1 MRSPEGLTFGVAG
14 QHRGDSENNVGDGLQ
29 GRHVSIP
36 GPDDGPV
43 FHASQVDIPVR
54 GGCKLAE
61 GEASMP
67 NSEYMTVT
75 AFAQI
80 CGVSAKTL
88 RFYGDIGLLRPAAVD
103 PRTRYRFYSQEQL
116 QDFARIQSMRDC
128 GASLAEICEANRCK
142 RSANE
147 QTRFLQKLREA
158 KLAAIDEAHR
168 SLAWIEGTLHELESG
183 SSLYVTIKY
192 CAPVKIASV
201 RTALKSYEDIRQ
213 HEKSLWQAVACRPEA
228 RLRGVLWHRCAD
240 GGVLEGE
247 PFIGVKNGTPRRVG
261 YEVKELAG
269 AHVARAISSL
279 DDDEAEETYMGLSR
293 WIRAQGYRLAPASR

>member
-1 MRSPEGLTFGVAG
+1 
-14 QHRGDSENNVGDGLQ
+14 
-29 GRHVSIP
+29 
-36 GPDDGPV
+36 
-43 FHASQVDIPVR
+43 
-54 GGCKLAE
+54 
-61 GEASMP
+61 MP
-67 NSEYMTVT
+67 NSKYMTIT

-116 QDFARIQSMRDC
+116 QDFASIQSMRNC
-128 GASLAEICEANRCK
+128 GASLAEICEASRCK
-142 RSANE
+142 RSPKE
-147 QTRFLQKLREA
+147 QQRFLQRLREA

-192 CAPVKIASV
+192 CAPVNVASV
-201 RTALKSYEDIRQ
+201 RTDLKSYEEIRQ
-213 HEKSLWQAVACRPEA
+213 HEKSLWQAVASRPEGS
-228 RLRGVLWHRCAD
+228 LCGVLWHRCAD

-247 PFIGVKNGTPRRVG
+247 PFIGVKNGTLCRAG

-269 AHVARAISSL
+269 AHVARAFSSL

-293 WIRAQGYRLAPASR
+293 WIRAQGYLLAGARREIYRGQMLEIQYPLKSD